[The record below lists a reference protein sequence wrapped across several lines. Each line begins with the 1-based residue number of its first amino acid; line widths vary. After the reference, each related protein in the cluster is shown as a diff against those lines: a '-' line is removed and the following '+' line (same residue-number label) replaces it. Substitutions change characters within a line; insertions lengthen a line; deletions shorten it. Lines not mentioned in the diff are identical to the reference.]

1 MDRWLDP
8 APASAPANDPGRE
21 PRRPAYEEIENLD
34 PAAGLEAVREI
45 LDESNP
51 ALVEFFREVRAYR
64 GRVFSEVETAASLR
78 IEDQAVEDRI
88 GDLPVS
94 FLGDRGRG
102 TLPRPEG
109 KVEPARLVRLSSET
123 AIEQSIDHE
132 DLAVDDYRLLPE
144 WIESGEMFED
154 EDPNRIL
161 FFRRFNGRRHK
172 AVVEQ
177 TSNNELFLT
186 SFHRP
191 RRRQLPEA
199 LRTLE

>member
-1 MDRWLDP
+1 M
-8 APASAPANDPGRE
+8 
-21 PRRPAYEEIENLD
+21 
-34 PAAGLEAVREI
+34 
-45 LDESNP
+45 
-51 ALVEFFREVRAYR
+51 
-64 GRVFSEVETAASLR
+64 FSEVETAASLR

-88 GDLPVS
+88 GYLPVS

-102 TLPRPEG
+102 ALPRPEG
-109 KVEPARLVRLSSET
+109 KVEPARLVRLSPET
-123 AIEQSIDHE
+123 AIEQLINHE

-144 WIESGEMFED
+144 LIESGEMFED
-154 EDPNRIL
+154 EAPNRIL
-161 FFRRFNGRRHK
+161 FFRRFNGGRHK